1 MKPIKSLSTSIIVI
15 VSLATS
21 AIDGA
26 AWAAAATQHHKV
38 VSKHLYMNA
47 PDPNNQSKSG
57 AARDPAKSGEARDA
71 AIRECSGSASKWS
84 NRDWQ
89 TTQAATY
96 AGCMTSKGQT
106 P

>member
-1 MKPIKSLSTSIIVI
+1 MKSIKSLSTSIIVSVGI
-15 VSLATS
+15 VTS

-26 AWAAAATQHHKV
+26 AWAAATTHKV
-38 VSKHLYMNA
+38 APKHLYMNA

-57 AARDPAKSGEARDA
+57 AARDPAKSGDARDA
-71 AIRECSGSASKWS
+71 AIRECSGAASKWS

-96 AGCMTSKGQT
+96 AGCMTNHGQI

>member
-1 MKPIKSLSTSIIVI
+1 MKSIKSRTSIVVAVAI
-15 VSLATS
+15 ATS

-26 AWAAAATQHHKV
+26 SWAAATTQHHKIAP
-38 VSKHLYMNA
+38 KHLYMNA

-57 AARDPAKSGEARDA
+57 AARDPAKSGAARDA
-71 AIRECSGSASKWS
+71 AIRECSGAASKWS

-96 AGCMTSKGQT
+96 AGCMTNHGQI